1 MRSGQPGINGS
12 EYAAFLF
19 PVPSLKEQKAIAG
32 VLSEMDV
39 LIDSTGELIAK
50 KQAIRDGMME
60 DLLTG
65 KKRLPGF
72 EGSGKTVVTDIGE
85 LPEEW
90 EVKNIGEVSSL
101 FSGGTPST
109 YIKDFWDNG
118 DIPWMSSGEINKSI
132 IFSTDKKIT
141 KLGYDTLCP
150 INFSL
155 IFLFS
160 L

>member
-1 MRSGQPGINGS
+1 M
-12 EYAAFLF
+12 
-19 PVPSLKEQKAIAG
+19 
-32 VLSEMDV
+32 LSEMDA
-39 LIDSTGELIAK
+39 LIDSTGELLAK

-72 EGSGKTVVTDIGE
+72 EGSGEDRRDRHRGIAGRVGSEKIF
-85 LPEEW
+85 
-90 EVKNIGEVSSL
+90 GEVSSL

-132 IFSTDKKIT
+132 NIFD
-141 KLGYDTLCP
+141 
-150 INFSL
+150 
-155 IFLFS
+155 
-160 L
+160 